1 MTLPQKDFDPTPQD
15 GLAHVI
21 GDTGQAIWH
30 RTIPDVFKETVGRF
44 ADRDAAVFP
53 EQGIRWSWAAFD
65 REVDALAHGFL
76 KLGLQ

>member
-1 MTLPQKDFDPTPQD
+1 MGRYDSFCARKRRDDLTQKDFDPTPQD

-44 ADRDAAVFP
+44 ADHDVAVFP
-53 EQGIRWSWAAFD
+53 NKDPLGGRPAA
-65 REVDALAHGFL
+65 RSTP
-76 KLGLQ
+76 